1 MAEGWIRR
9 KKRIKTKA
17 GYLTS
22 GISNWTP
29 KGTGDTELLRGGGSG
44 GLGRQTNACD
54 CSGTALGEGA
64 RSHGGSLW
72 SGARKDAGD
81 PHHPALDGLQNPP
94 ESSHNQGG
102 RPTPH
107 PTLYSWLSALG
118 TGETPQHGSW
128 RPRRRPARAAFPRHS
143 TRVESIICGTQE
155 MITA

>member
-54 CSGTALGEGA
+54 CSGTELGEGA

-72 SGARKDAGD
+72 SGARKDVGD
-81 PHHPALDGLQNPP
+81 PHHPALDGLPNPP

-102 RPTPH
+102 HPPTP
-107 PTLYSWLSALG
+107 
-118 TGETPQHGSW
+118 TPRSIHGSLLWEQGKPPSTAAGGQGEGRPELHFPGIPHGW
-128 RPRRRPARAAFPRHS
+128 RALFVAHRK
-143 TRVESIICGTQE
+143 
-155 MITA
+155 